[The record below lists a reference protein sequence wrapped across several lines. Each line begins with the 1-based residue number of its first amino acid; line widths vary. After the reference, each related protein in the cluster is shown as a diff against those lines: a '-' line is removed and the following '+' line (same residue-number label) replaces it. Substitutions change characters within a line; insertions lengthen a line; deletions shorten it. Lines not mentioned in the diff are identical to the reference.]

1 MELEVIMLSEISQIQ
16 KDTYCMMPKK
26 VNLIAVETRMVV
38 TRTWEQE
45 GWRKVEEWVL
55 SYRSSKEKNK
65 RF

>member
-26 VNLIAVETRMVV
+26 VNLIAVENRMVV